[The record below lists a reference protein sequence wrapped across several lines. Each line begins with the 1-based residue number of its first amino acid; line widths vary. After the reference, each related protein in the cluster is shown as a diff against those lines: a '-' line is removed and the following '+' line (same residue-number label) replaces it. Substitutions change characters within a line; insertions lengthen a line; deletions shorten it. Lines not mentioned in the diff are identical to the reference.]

1 MKTCGCPSGTMSS
14 LLMTLPADRV
24 GMNIGVGAQGEADL
38 AEPLTQVNRSRVT
51 LSCPTHGPL

>member
-24 GMNIGVGAQGEADL
+24 GTDIGMGAQREADL
-38 AEPLTQVNRSRVT
+38 AEPSARVNRLRVT
-51 LSCPTHGPL
+51 LLCLRGPP